1 MAIHDTIGD
10 FITVLRN
17 ASSARKASC
26 DCSHSKLRE
35 GIVRILKDEG
45 FIADYAV
52 VEPKPGRKSLLI
64 TLKYV
69 NGVPALTGIDRW
81 SRPGCRMY
89 SSHTEL
95 PRVLGGLGM
104 SILTTSKGI
113 LKDREARR
121 LKVGGELL
129 CKVW

>member
-10 FITVLRN
+10 FLTVVRN
-17 ASSARKASC
+17 ASNARKASC
-26 DCSHSKLRE
+26 SCRHSKLRE
-35 GIVRILKDEG
+35 GIARILKDEG
-45 FIADYAV
+45 FIADFAV
-52 VEPKPGRKSLLI
+52 DEEKPGRKFIHI

-89 SSHTEL
+89 AAHTEL
-95 PRVLGGLGM
+95 PRVLGGLGL

-113 LKDREARR
+113 VKDREARR